1 MDEGDKIMGM
11 FTAFDINATGMT
23 AERYRMDIIAQNVA
37 NANTTRTQDGTP
49 YRRKVVVF
57 EEKNSG
63 PTHFH
68 AILQKANERYT
79 GSGVK
84 VTGVY
89 EDTWTEG
96 NLVYDPSHPDADE
109 NGYVMYPNVSII
121 TEMTNLID
129 ASRAYQANET
139 ALEASKSIAT
149 TGLNLLGS

>member
-1 MDEGDKIMGM
+1 MGI
-11 FTAFDINATGMT
+11 FSAFDINATGMT

-37 NANTTRTQDGTP
+37 NANTPRTQDGTP

-57 EEKNSG
+57 EEKNSQT
-63 PTHFH
+63 PFH
-68 AILQKANERYT
+68 QVLLKERDRYS

-96 NLVYDPSHPDADE
+96 NMVYDPSHPDADE

-129 ASRAYQANET
+129 ASRAYQANAT
-139 ALEASKSIAT
+139 AFDASKNIAT
-149 TGLNLLGS
+149 TGLDLLNT